1 MSRFLSIGALAIGL
15 AVGGCSDDRQVV
27 GPRSDVSAEQDV
39 YAAPAAKHVA
49 GHFESDSDVDTW
61 DPILPASADP
71 SWVSSV
77 CTAGEAPAVGLDA
90 GWTNPHK
97 AYSFGTSAHPWQGVF
112 EANWINAW
120 ANINSN
126 DSGGPGGHNWTKYS
140 TEVSGSGDFVLQL
153 LADNCSWIYLD
164 GSIVGYQDV
173 GDESDLSALT
183 YPVTL
188 SGDHTLEFIIFD
200 GGGAAGGMFQL
211 ETNAG
216 TVFTDTDGDGLA
228 DVQETGIYGTDPND
242 PDSDDDGVNDGD
254 EVAAGTDPTTPDV
267 PEVTDSDGDGVNDDD
282 DAFPNDPNEWADS
295 DGDGVGDNSDA
306 FPNDPNESV
315 DSDGDGVGDNG
326 DAFPDSDL
334 SATVAI
340 GACDS
345 GAPNEFFEE
354 GATMNDLLGA
364 AADGVKNH
372 GAYVRAVSQLSNEWK
387 KSGLI
392 SGREKG
398 KITSCAARSDVG
410 K

>member
-1 MSRFLSIGALAIGL
+1 M
-15 AVGGCSDDRQVV
+15 
-27 GPRSDVSAEQDV
+27 
-39 YAAPAAKHVA
+39 
-49 GHFESDSDVDTW
+49 
-61 DPILPASADP
+61 
-71 SWVSSV
+71 
-77 CTAGEAPAVGLDA
+77 
-90 GWTNPHK
+90 
-97 AYSFGTSAHPWQGVF
+97 
-112 EANWINAW
+112 
-120 ANINSN
+120 
-126 DSGGPGGHNWTKYS
+126 
-140 TEVSGSGDFVLQL
+140 
-153 LADNCSWIYLD
+153 
-164 GSIVGYQDV
+164 
-173 GDESDLSALT
+173 
-183 YPVTL
+183 
-188 SGDHTLEFIIFD
+188 
-200 GGGAAGGMFQL
+200 
-211 ETNAG
+211 
-216 TVFTDTDGDGLA
+216 
-228 DVQETGIYGTDPND
+228 
-242 PDSDDDGVNDGD
+242 
-254 EVAAGTDPTTPDV
+254 
-267 PEVTDSDGDGVNDDD
+267 
-282 DAFPNDPNEWADS
+282 
-295 DGDGVGDNSDA
+295 GDNSDA